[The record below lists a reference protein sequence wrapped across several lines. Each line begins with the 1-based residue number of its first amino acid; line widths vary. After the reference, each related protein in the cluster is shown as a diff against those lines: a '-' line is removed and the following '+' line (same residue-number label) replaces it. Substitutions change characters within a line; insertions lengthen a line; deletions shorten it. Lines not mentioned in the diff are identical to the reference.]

1 MRRDEF
7 LLSLFLSWFSG
18 IGPCECVRHCLVVV
32 CHELSELRFEV
43 GDGREISPA
52 HQFAVNDTKDDLN
65 LIEPRTVLGKVDEA
79 NSMCGVR

>member
-18 IGPCECVRHCLVVV
+18 IGPCERVSHGQIVVF
-32 CHELSELRFEV
+32 HELTELRFEV

-52 HQFAVNDTKDDLN
+52 HQFSVNDTKDDFN

>member
-7 LLSLFLSWFSG
+7 LLSLFLNWFSG
-18 IGPCECVRHCLVVV
+18 IGPCEWVSHGLVVV
-32 CHELSELRFEV
+32 CHELSKLRFEV
-43 GDGREISPA
+43 RNGGENSAAD
-52 HQFAVNDTKDDLN
+52 QFSVNDTKDDLN